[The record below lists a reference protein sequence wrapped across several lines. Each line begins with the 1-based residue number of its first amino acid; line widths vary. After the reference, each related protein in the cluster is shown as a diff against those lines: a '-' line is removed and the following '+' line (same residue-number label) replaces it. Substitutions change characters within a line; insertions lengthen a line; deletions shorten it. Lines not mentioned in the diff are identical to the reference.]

1 MGLKVSINR
10 DYFNIMA
17 DNAVQLIKE
26 LPEPLP
32 WVEPS
37 INMLYLNAASS
48 LVMGNFY
55 GSIICSSTLLEHT
68 LRLAVLNP
76 DSNGLK
82 RQLSK
87 SKLDKYQSI
96 SALLKAPNI
105 SNIIPNQDDI
115 DWWENVASKLRN
127 KSAHYLIPTL
137 LKLFTGKDYAPENYV
152 LTNDDGTPQHDL
164 LHDWGSFFHK
174 TDYHIAIRFFKEST
188 DQLQKIINNTQ
199 WESDLSWW
207 ESQADHYN
215 MFFEY
220 QWTIDNMKNSL
231 NIMYKDLFQR
241 SEKKSEDC
249 SEEEGHI
256 R

>member
-1 MGLKVSINR
+1 MVVKVRSNP

-17 DNAVQLIKE
+17 GEAVRLFKE
-26 LPEPLP
+26 LPVPLP
-32 WVEPS
+32 WIEPS

-48 LVMGNFY
+48 LVTGNFY
-55 GSIICSSTLLEHT
+55 ASIICSSTLLEHT
-68 LRLAVLNP
+68 LRMAILNP
-76 DSNGLK
+76 DTNGLK
-82 RQLSK
+82 RQISNTQ
-87 SKLDKYQSI
+87 LDKYQSI
-96 SALLKAPNI
+96 KALLNAPNI
-105 SNIIPNQDDI
+105 SNIIPEQIDI
-115 DWWENVASKLRN
+115 EWWESVASKLRN

-137 LKLFTGKDYAPENYV
+137 LKIFTTKEYSPEHYV
-152 LTNDDGTPQHDL
+152 LTKDDGTPQNPL

-174 TDYHIAIRFFKEST
+174 TDYYIAIRFFKEST

-207 ESQADHYN
+207 KSQAEYYN

-231 NIMYKDLFQR
+231 NVMYRELFR
-241 SEKKSEDC
+241 RKNESDEGN
-249 SEEEGHI
+249 SEEEGHN